1 MDNTARKTLSVCF
14 SAVELSEEIFKKAL
28 EDFVHGKNVEK
39 TGKKSLSNIYESAHG
54 KLESIEISEKNI
66 QSFEKTAA
74 KYDINFAVKCDKSV
88 NPPMYHVFFDTSKTE
103 NFKKAFTEYVNG
115 VQEKQQ
121 HSKRYR
127 ISRNKLREINEKVK
141 KQEKEKAKQK
151 EKQKGLNREI
161 SL

>member
-1 MDNTARKTLSVCF
+1 MGDQTARKTLDVCF
-14 SAVELSEEIFKKAL
+14 YAAKLTEEIFKNAL
-28 EDFVHGKNVEK
+28 QDFIHGKNVEK
-39 TGKKSLSNIYESAHG
+39 KGKKSLSNIYKSAHG

-66 QSFEKTAA
+66 KSFEKTAA

-88 NPPMYHVFFDTSKTE
+88 DPAVYHVFFDTSKTK

-115 VQEKQQ
+115 VQKKQ
-121 HSKRYR
+121 HSKHYR
-127 ISRNKLREINEKVK
+127 ISRNKLREINEKIMQ
-141 KQEKEKAKQK
+141 QEKAKAKQK

>member
-1 MDNTARKTLSVCF
+1 MDTARKTLSVCF
-14 SAVELSEEIFKKAL
+14 SAIEFSEEIFKTAL
-28 EDFVHGKNVEK
+28 QDLINGKNVQK
-39 TGKKSLSNIYESAHG
+39 QGKKSLQSIYESAHG

-103 NFKKAFTEYVNG
+103 NFKKAFNEYVNG
-115 VQEKQQ
+115 VQKCKQ
-121 HSKRYR
+121 SKRYQ
-127 ISRNKLREINEKVK
+127 ISRNKLREINNKVIK
-141 KQEKEKAKQK
+141 HEKAKSKQK
-151 EKQKGLNREI
+151 EKQHSHNKEI